1 MRSSAASASAAETTR
16 TRRFP
21 PVRTHVSSAALLG
34 LQAGGVG
41 QDQRA
46 ALAFDDRL
54 HCGQRLDLFRR
65 DPRGE
70 LAGYQ
75 VARLSPDENVR
86 HSDALKTGKG

>member
-1 MRSSAASASAAETTR
+1 MRA
-16 TRRFP
+16 RRFP
-21 PVRTHVSSAALLG
+21 PVRTHVSSATFG
-34 LQAGGVG
+34 LETDRVG

-46 ALAFDDRL
+46 AFAFDDRL
-54 HCGQRLDLFRR
+54 HRGQRLDLFRG
-65 DPRGE
+65 DPRGD